1 MRTSEILIFLLF
13 LYLYTPSK
21 AAESCEM
28 IIPKSFDDCKGAT
41 SSYGD
46 HCCYGYVSSSNVE
59 YHMCIPFTEA
69 QYKDQE
75 TSIEQLRKEY
85 ENYLGQ
91 LTNFTI
97 NCGDGPSPTYS
108 TSKNYCGETKSSP
121 SSFDECKN
129 MDLREGMSYCC
140 HFSSKIQILGNVSE
154 VSLCQPLSLEYYLK
168 KDEMIE
174 ETKKQIKDFGGTV
187 YYLNLK
193 CDNEEEKKTDKD
205 EASHSKSKAYCGE
218 DYSSPSS
225 FDACKN
231 MDLREGKSYC
241 CYLSYKFELQG
252 KEKEVSQCQ
261 PLSLEEYSKK
271 DKMIEETKKQMED
284 LGGTVYYLN
293 LKCGEGDGEGG
304 GEDGRETIPERT
316 CSSVEDK
323 KSCLAYNS
331 IRQGSNINEENGHC
345 CYYYHKIL
353 KNSIYSEEKKCLSL
367 TEDEYKK
374 IPELIKNS
382 KDLLIKDG
390 GSIAKFSLDCHGEN
404 IIKSHYIISS
414 IFALALILF

>member
-69 QYKDQE
+69 AYKDQE

-97 NCGDGPSPTYS
+97 NCGDGPSPTDS

-140 HFSSKIQILGNVSE
+140 HFSSKVQILGNVSE

-174 ETKKQIKDFGGTV
+174 ETKKQIK
-187 YYLNLK
+187 
-193 CDNEEEKKTDKD
+193 
-205 EASHSKSKAYCGE
+205 S
-218 DYSSPSS
+218 
-225 FDACKN
+225 
-231 MDLREGKSYC
+231 
-241 CYLSYKFELQG
+241 
-252 KEKEVSQCQ
+252 
-261 PLSLEEYSKK
+261 
-271 DKMIEETKKQMED
+271 

-304 GEDGRETIPERT
+304 GEDGRETIPKRT

-331 IRQGSNINEENGHC
+331 IRQGNNINEENGHC

-374 IPELIKNS
+374 IPELIENS

>member
-154 VSLCQPLSLEYYLK
+154 VSLCQPLSHEDYLK

-241 CYLSYKFELQG
+241 CYLSYKFELLG
-252 KEKEVSQCQ
+252 NVSEVSQCK

-271 DKMIEETKKQMED
+271 DKMIEVTKKLIEG
-284 LGGTVYYLN
+284 LGGSVSSIN
-293 LKCGEGDGEGG
+293 LKCGNGDGKGE

-316 CSSVEDK
+316 CSS
-323 KSCLAYNS
+323 
-331 IRQGSNINEENGHC
+331 
-345 CYYYHKIL
+345 
-353 KNSIYSEEKKCLSL
+353 
-367 TEDEYKK
+367 
-374 IPELIKNS
+374 
-382 KDLLIKDG
+382 
-390 GSIAKFSLDCHGEN
+390 DCHGEN
-404 IIKSHYIISS
+404 IIKSNYIILS
-414 IFALALILF
+414 IFVLALILF